1 MLRWDHRPHILIAT
15 ISFWH
20 QLSVVYV
27 VAFVYETLQQK
38 NFQLQLSS
46 VVCHTSLSWMFHQF
60 CLRHYAIG

>member
-20 QLSVVYV
+20 QHSVVYV

-38 NFQLQLSS
+38 NF
-46 VVCHTSLSWMFHQF
+46 
-60 CLRHYAIG
+60 